1 MFTKTLAMIGHVLG
15 ILTGKQVQ
23 GPYTAI
29 VKVYDQ
35 CNMRCA
41 FCPTCKPYKEK
52 QAGNNII
59 TLEAF
64 KKLVLE
70 LKQLKTQI
78 VELSGTG
85 EPFLHADIWQM
96 IEHVNKSGLS
106 CDVITNGT
114 LLTVADMKKLTE
126 LGVRKLTISLNA
138 CTELTYN
145 SLQKGKKGDVFNS
158 IKDNLKFLACYK
170 RAINTNKPVVW
181 ISNVVC
187 NKNCSELQD
196 MIKLAQDVSAD
207 GIIFKRLLHCTPNFK
222 ELDLSELQKS
232 TILDELERCSGL
244 AKAIG
249 LSTNLSS
256 FSLQTRSVL
265 PSHCYA
271 GVFLVR
277 INPCGSVNPCC
288 DTNIS
293 LGNIKEKPFTDIWVS
308 EAYKK
313 FRKNYKNINILRQA
327 GFNCEACSLY
337 SSFTQD
343 YNKRKFGLKEWLV
356 YKYIS
361 RYRRS

>member
-1 MFTKTLAMIGHVLG
+1 MFTKTLAMTGHALN
-15 ILTGKQVQ
+15 ILTGKQRW

-29 VKVYDQ
+29 IKIYDR
-35 CNMRCA
+35 CNMCCA

-52 QAGNNII
+52 QEGNNII

-85 EPFLHADIWQM
+85 EPFLHANIGQM

-126 LGVRKLTISLNA
+126 LNVRKLTISLNA
-138 CTELTYN
+138 GTELTYN
-145 SLQKGKKGDVFNS
+145 SLQKEKKDGVFNS

-170 RAINTNKPVVW
+170 RAINKNKPSVW

-187 NKNCSELQD
+187 NKNCSELHD

-222 ELDLSELQKS
+222 EFELSELQKS
-232 TILDELERCSGL
+232 TVLDKLERCSGL
-244 AKAIG
+244 AKSIG
-249 LSTNLSS
+249 LSTNLNS

-271 GVFLVR
+271 WAFLVR

-288 DTNIS
+288 DTNITG
-293 LGNIKEKPFTDIWVS
+293 GNIKEKSFTEIWVS

-313 FRKNYKNINILRQA
+313 FRKNYRNINILRQA

-337 SSFTQD
+337 SSLAQD
-343 YNKRKFGLKEWLV
+343 CNPRKFGLNK
-356 YKYIS
+356 
-361 RYRRS
+361 R